1 MEIVFTQVIPT
12 FVGFGFTSLIS
23 YLAKHGKLKNKEY
36 EKQIEKIKNEYLD
49 FLKSDI
55 KKVKTNFI
63 SKFISTSEQIKLID
77 NITETIIIQQNFQN
91 SILNI
96 LKNDMGKFTF
106 TSNINNFNILIL
118 GKTGVGKSTL
128 INKIL
133 HLKNEKAIPTNSIL
147 GDSVTKGEP
156 KGYISDKIKGIRLY
170 DTEGISLS
178 NEINKCTESINK
190 FINNQVLTNNPD
202 LFINCIWYCVN
213 GERFEEKELEFIKN
227 LMDIYTDETLPII
240 VVYTKAYDDEKD
252 DEMIEKIK
260 RRFNNINLNIC
271 ILKCL
276 AMDKEI
282 INGGKKYI
290 FKSFGIKELITETF
304 TKMQFAV
311 KSSCFHSVRSQ
322 LKNRFFTNLN
332 IRCEELRQL
341 YLENVCNFN
350 ELPII
355 SLSNLVYISEKLIY
369 NNKNFISQDSKIE
382 IKYFIEKLYDYCYTT
397 FKQFFYDY
405 INETCSRLAMNYEEA
420 KQNTKNWKDSLIS
433 ISQEMNGLFK
443 ANNQISNSQLMRSKD
458 DISSGIGKLLENLIT
473 TELNKVMNNL
483 FIDSFQRVLEKN
495 FIFILDNIKKEEL
508 NMRIAQEIEI
518 RSYNLLNKIKKNK

>member
-1 MEIVFTQVIPT
+1 MELVFTQVIPT

-36 EKQIEKIKNEYLD
+36 EKQVEKIKKEYLE

-55 KKVKTNFI
+55 KKVKTDFV
-63 SKFISTSEQIKLID
+63 SKFISTSEQIKSLD
-77 NITETIIIQQNFQN
+77 YITETVLIQQNFQN

-96 LKNDMGKFTF
+96 IKNDMGSFTF

-128 INKIL
+128 INTIL
-133 HLKNEKAIPTNSIL
+133 HLKNENAIPTNSIS

-156 KGYISDKIKGIRLY
+156 KGYTSNKVKGIRFY

-178 NEINKCTESINK
+178 NEMNKCTESINK

-227 LMDIYTDETLPII
+227 LMDIYTDDNLPIVI
-240 VVYTKAYDDEKD
+240 VYTKAVDDKVD
-252 DEMIEKIK
+252 DVMIEKIK
-260 RRFNNINLNIC
+260 KRFNNIGLNIC

-276 AMDKEI
+276 AKDKEI
-282 INGGKKYI
+282 VHNDKKYI
-290 FKSFGIKELITETF
+290 FKAFGIKELITETF

-322 LKNRFFTNLN
+322 LKKRFLFNLSN
-332 IRCEELRQL
+332 RCEELKKL
-341 YLENVCNFN
+341 YLENICNFQ
-350 ELPII
+350 ELPVI
-355 SLSNLVYISEKLIY
+355 SLSNLVYISQKLIY
-369 NNKNFISQDSKIE
+369 NNKHFITQDSKIE
-382 IKYFIEKLYDYCYTT
+382 IKCFIDKLYDYCYTT

-405 INETCSRLAMNYEEA
+405 INQTCARLAMNYEEA
-420 KQNTKNWKDSLIS
+420 KENTKNWKDSFIT

-495 FIFILDNIKKEEL
+495 FILVLENIKTEEL
-508 NMRIAQEIEI
+508 NIRIAEEIEM
-518 RSYNLLNKIKKNK
+518 RSFNLLKKMKKE